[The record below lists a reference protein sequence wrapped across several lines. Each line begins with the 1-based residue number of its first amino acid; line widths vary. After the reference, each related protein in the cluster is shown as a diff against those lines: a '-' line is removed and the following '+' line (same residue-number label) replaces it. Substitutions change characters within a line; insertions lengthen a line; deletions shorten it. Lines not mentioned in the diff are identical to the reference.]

1 MKKITT
7 LLCIAICI
15 INMIN
20 AQNKPSGVFM
30 NLFAEDMAQPNAI
43 SENGQWAVG
52 SAFWSGNENQAGTIN
67 ASKWNLETGERTI
80 LTPAENGSSEANC
93 ISEDGT
99 IVGGAYLGEP
109 AYHKDGQWIVL
120 EKLNP
125 IALPPSIW
133 PGSTDIIPLR
143 NISAT

>member
-52 SAFWSGNENQAGTIN
+52 SAFWSGNENQAGT
-67 ASKWNLETGERTI
+67 
-80 LTPAENGSSEANC
+80 
-93 ISEDGT
+93 
-99 IVGGAYLGEP
+99 
-109 AYHKDGQWIVL
+109 
-120 EKLNP
+120 
-125 IALPPSIW
+125 
-133 PGSTDIIPLR
+133 
-143 NISAT
+143 